1 MVGAAANSNL
11 AYSLW
16 RVRRGWGWSVYD
28 MDGATIATGEAE
40 TQTEA
45 ERAVSEIYR
54 APQRSANKAA

>member
-16 RVRRGWGWSVYD
+16 RVRQGWGWSVYD

-40 TQTEA
+40 TQAEA
-45 ERAVSEIYR
+45 ERAISDVYH
-54 APQRSANKAA
+54 APARSTDAA